1 MSLQSPRHRFWV
13 RCLTAVVLTSA
24 ALVATGC
31 TALGAVAYK
40 LSQEQ
45 SIPAKYILNKDVPT
59 VVLVENYR
67 TPDLMANDAELLA
80 RCLQDKLDEKKV
92 AKIVKTEKI
101 FDLRNNKP
109 KEFAKMAIPEIA
121 KAVGAE
127 QVIYVDLQGGG
138 IGSLAGGQSMFQ
150 GKAYVSIK
158 VIDAKTGAS
167 LYPNDSVD
175 GLPLNYETSAAKG
188 REEGSYASVRT
199 ELYDGMA
206 KTIGRQFYPWK
217 ASEDEDQ

>member
-1 MSLQSPRHRFWV
+1 MLTLASLI
-13 RCLTAVVLTSA
+13 
-24 ALVATGC
+24 ATGC

-45 SIPAKYILNKDVPT
+45 SIPAKFILNKDVPT

-80 RCLQDKLDEKKV
+80 RCLQTKLEEKKV
-92 AKIVKTEKI
+92 AKIIKTEKI

-109 KEFAKMAIPEIA
+109 KEFAKMSVPEVA

-138 IGSLAGGQSMFQ
+138 IGSMTGQSMFQ
-150 GKAYVSIK
+150 GKVYVSIK

-175 GLPLNYETSAAKG
+175 GLPLSYETKADKG
-188 REEGSYASVRT
+188 REEGSYMAVRT

-206 KTIGRQFYPWK
+206 KTIGRQFYPFK
-217 ASEDEDQ
+217 ASEDDDQ